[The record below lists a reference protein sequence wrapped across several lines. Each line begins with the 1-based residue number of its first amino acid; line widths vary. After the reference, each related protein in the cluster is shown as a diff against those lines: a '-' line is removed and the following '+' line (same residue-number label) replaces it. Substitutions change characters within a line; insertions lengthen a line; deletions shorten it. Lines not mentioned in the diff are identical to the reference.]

1 MKKELQEKN
10 AILQERNTG
19 LLKRIEEQ
27 EKSLNAFRKELG
39 YGADRQFDQALKIMD
54 ESGKTYTAR
63 AEAVFAEKQAQ
74 LSTLY
79 QTPMQQ

>member
-39 YGADRQFDQALKIMD
+39 YGADRQVSTKHLK
-54 ESGKTYTAR
+54 
-63 AEAVFAEKQAQ
+63 
-74 LSTLY
+74 
-79 QTPMQQ
+79 